1 MQIVKA
7 LRSFNKTPQG
17 SPCEIGETFDVED
30 TRATELVQ
38 LGLVEIVIP
47 VPEAVVEPA
56 DPAPEPVV
64 AQPEPAAAE
73 PEKAAPEPEN
83 KIAPEPQNKA
93 RRGRE
98 TK

>member
-17 SPCEIGETFDVED
+17 SPCEIGEIFDVED
-30 TRATELVQ
+30 VRADELQ
-38 LGLVEIVIP
+38 RLGLVEIVIP
-47 VPEAVVEPA
+47 VPE
-56 DPAPEPVV
+56 PVT
-64 AQPEPAAAE
+64 PTPDYAAE
-73 PEKAAPEPEN
+73 ERAAKAALEPEN
-83 KIAPEPQNKA
+83 KAAPEPQNKA